1 VLIALFIIHYF
12 LVIIRP
18 VYAQD
23 TIGQSRIHPAS
34 ALYFLKSVREILEL
48 KFAGTTQV
56 KAYRQLEFATRR
68 IREVKSLISVSRQD
82 LIQPTL
88 ERYWWHLGE
97 LKGIIALR
105 DEIMVGQ
112 VSESVTQYM
121 KALQTVYDQIS
132 DEGAKRSVRAT
143 VYRLSEWD
151 QWLIEKL
158 GSVSETAFIQ
168 QIAASKLLGCNFLS
182 QEASSS
188 SLNEVEKGVYLER
201 AERCRESSPPAGR

>member
-1 VLIALFIIHYF
+1 MLIALFIIHYF

-88 ERYWWHLGE
+88 EKYWYHIQELGNT
-97 LKGIIALR
+97 LNTN
-105 DEIMVGQ
+105 DEIFVAEVARTTALHMNI
-112 VSESVTQYM
+112 
-121 KALQTVYDQIS
+121 LQTAYEQMTNP
-132 DEGAKRSVRAT
+132 EARRSVRT
-143 VYRLSEWD
+143 TINRLSQWD
-151 QWLIEKL
+151 QKMVDQFSLLKKVAITE
-158 GSVSETAFIQ
+158 EFTT
-168 QIAASKLLGCNFLS
+168 SKMSGCNFLS
-182 QEASSS
+182 REASSS
-188 SLNEVEKGVYLER
+188 ALNEVERIVYSER
-201 AERCRESSPPAGR
+201 AQKCLMIKP